1 MKMVNNKSEN
11 SGRSQSNPT
20 SNEPVNPE
28 IEELLAA
35 FALGATDADESAA
48 VQKLLA
54 TQPELAQELAD
65 YSDLAEKLL
74 YAAAPVDVPAGIEA
88 RLQSAIRNPALTPT
102 PITLSLPKAA
112 AIPWWKR
119 LQLPQWSL
127 QLGTAFAMLLLLI
140 LINGY
145 WSRQVADLRQT
156 QQRLESELL
165 LQKTTFAVIAM
176 DDSERIVLTPSDPTE
191 HFDADLI
198 WGEGFETALLYVADF
213 PQPPPGETYQCWL
226 VSGEE
231 YTDGGTLTVNE
242 FGSSTL
248 LIKLTKPFDEYERV
262 VITLEPEGGSN
273 HPTTEPIVQGA
284 TKDSIPAH

>member
-1 MKMVNNKSEN
+1 MRNNKSEN
-11 SGRSQSNPT
+11 NGQSQSNPNN
-20 SNEPVNPE
+20 SEPINPE

-35 FALGATDADESAA
+35 FALGVTDSDEAAT

-54 TQPELAQELAD
+54 TQPELAEELAS
-65 YSDLAEKLL
+65 YSDLADKLL
-74 YAAAPVDVPAGIEA
+74 YAAPPVDVPVGLEA
-88 RLQSAIRNPALTPT
+88 RLQSAIRNPAVTPK
-102 PITLSLPKAA
+102 PASHSAPKGVGT
-112 AIPWWKR
+112 PWWKR
-119 LQLPQWSL
+119 LQLPPWSL
-127 QLGTAFAMLLLLI
+127 QLGTAFAMLLLLF
-140 LINGY
+140 LVNGY

-156 QQRLESELL
+156 QQALESEIY
-165 LQKTTFAVIAM
+165 LQKTTFSVIAM
-176 DDSERIVLTPSDPTE
+176 DDSERIVLTPSDQAE

>member
-1 MKMVNNKSEN
+1 MVNNKSEN

-198 WGEGFETALLYVADF
+198 WGEGFETALLYVTDLPL
-213 PQPPPGETYQCWL
+213 PQSGETYQCWL
-226 VSGEE
+226 VKEKE
-231 YTDGGTLTVNE
+231 YTNGGTLTLNGL
-242 FGSSTL
+242 GSGTL
-248 LIKLTKPFDEYERV
+248 LIKLTKPFDTYDGV
-262 VITLEPEGGSN
+262 VVTLEPEGGSSQ
-273 HPTTEPIVQGA
+273 PTTEPIFQGA
-284 TKDSIPAH
+284 TKDSVPAR